1 MIGNRSG
8 GRIKQIMKEKYKK
21 NRKALLFLILSVCLI
36 SGLVSIRNQYISYS
50 IADGFLNLSKENLEE
65 KAVQLNGVWKFY
77 EGTLED
83 TVSQTADSL
92 EVPGSWRGKV
102 IDGKTLGK
110 HGIGIYELRVKVP
123 SPGDYCMKLNYVSSA
138 YQLYINDKK
147 IVENGT
153 IGADKST
160 EIPSWNPQFV
170 YFHVDQNDFVI
181 KIKVSNFHCNNG
193 GIVLPVYIGKQVPLF
208 RFHLFNL
215 MKNIGFIGI
224 LAGMACYLYVFNWC
238 LNKKAQSI
246 CLWIFCISV
255 LVIASIIDGE
265 SLVSIFPFLTIDT
278 VVKAEYV
285 SFMVQITSIQ
295 FFLWSMYP
303 ELGETHPF
311 RFLKILDLIYT
322 AILICLPAMPVLYDD
337 IVFIPI
343 LFVNALCYFL
353 KIAKAFKLKKANAG
367 PIFLGYCVY
376 IVSCVLQIVDI
387 QHNIDVKFF
396 NDFNFYYFGVLFFLL
411 SQGYVLAVNVEDT
424 FRQSELAHEMEIAS
438 LQAQISPHFLFNI
451 LHNIYCLMDTNVN
464 MAKNML
470 MCLSDFLRVKYRF
483 DYRTYTLYQLK
494 EELDLVNAY
503 VELENV
509 RMNGALKLEID
520 APAELLSNDILP
532 LTIQPLVENSIK
544 HGYKSGELNILIR
557 VMEAGDNRLI
567 ISVEDD
573 GRGISP
579 ETLETIDKSNTP
591 KSSTSKSGVGI
602 SNINYRLNIC
612 FQSGL
617 VIESQ
622 GLKGTKISFQIPKR
636 G

>member
-1 MIGNRSG
+1 
-8 GRIKQIMKEKYKK
+8 MKEKYKK

-36 SGLVSIRNQYISYS
+36 SGLVSIRNQYISYP

-77 EGTLED
+77 EGTLD
-83 TVSQTADSL
+83 GTGSQTADSL

-102 IDGKTLGK
+102 INGKKLGK
-110 HGIGIYELRVKVP
+110 HGIGVYELRVKVP

-153 IGADKST
+153 IGADKAT

-170 YFHVDQNDFVI
+170 YFHADQNDLVI

-255 LVIASIIDGE
+255 LVVASIIDGE

-278 VVKAEYV
+278 VLKAEYV

-303 ELGETHPF
+303 ELGKTHPF
-311 RFLKILDLIYT
+311 RFLKMLDLIYT

-367 PIFLGYCVY
+367 PVFLGYCVY

-387 QHNIDVKFF
+387 QHNIDVKFL

-520 APAELLSNDILP
+520 APDELLSNDILP

-557 VMEAGDNRLI
+557 VMAAGDRLV

-579 ETLETIDKSNTP
+579 ETLETIDKSNIP
-591 KSSTSKSGVGI
+591 KSSTSKNGVGI

-612 FQSGL
+612 FQSRL
-617 VIESQ
+617 FIESL
-622 GLKGTKISFQIPKR
+622 GLKGTKISFEIPKR